1 LLGARL
7 RRAGDSPIAGLAP
20 GACDRLNLERLGP
33 RWRWRSA
40 AARRDDP
47 HRKEND
53 DGPCNSASHRRPQ
66 RDAEPGRPERGRA
79 IEFYKRVFG
88 AEEIARFAKSDGR
101 IWHAE
106 LRIGDSVLFL
116 SDELPHSTLHAP
128 SPEPFPS
135 NAIRIYVADVDAV
148 FGRALEAGARSLRNV
163 ADTFWGDRIGIV
175 ADPFGHTWVI
185 STHLKDVPAKQVRRA
200 GEELT
205 RASTLQ
211 TAGIMGVS

>member
-1 LLGARL
+1 MAQAIPLPTGVHSVTPNLVVRNAAGAI
-7 RRAGDSPIAGLAP
+7 D
-20 GACDRLNLERLGP
+20 
-33 RWRWRSA
+33 
-40 AARRDDP
+40 
-47 HRKEND
+47 
-53 DGPCNSASHRRPQ
+53 
-66 RDAEPGRPERGRA
+66 
-79 IEFYKRVFG
+79 FYEKVFG

-128 SPEPFPS
+128 SPEAFPS
-135 NAIRIYVADVDAV
+135 TAVRIYVADVDAV
-148 FGRALEAGARSLRNV
+148 FGRALAAGGRSLRNV

-185 STHLKDVPAKQVRRA
+185 STHVMDVPAEQVRRA

-205 RASTLQ
+205 RASALQ
-211 TAGIMGVS
+211 TAGIMGS